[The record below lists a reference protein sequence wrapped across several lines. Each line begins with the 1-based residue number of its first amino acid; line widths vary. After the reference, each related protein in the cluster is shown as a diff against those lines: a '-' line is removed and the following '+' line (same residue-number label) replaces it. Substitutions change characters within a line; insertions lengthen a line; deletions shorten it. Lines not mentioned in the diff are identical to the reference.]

1 MENKNFFSIRKLSIG
16 VGSCLIASSLL
27 VNTPTFAEESNNT
40 NTAEDQQNAFSE
52 VVNLPNL
59 NEDQRNG
66 FIQSIKD
73 DPSASQDVLN
83 EAKKLNDS
91 QEGSQPA
98 PDHSEAQQNAFYEIV
113 NLPNLT
119 DVQRNGFIQSLK
131 DDPSASANVLIEA
144 KNTNVAQAPTQPAP
158 ELNEDQQNAFYEI
171 LNLPN
176 LKDDQRNGF
185 IQSLKDDPS
194 VSKDVLA
201 EAKKLNDSQAAP
213 DFSAEQQNAFYEILN
228 LPNLSEDQRN
238 GFIQSL
244 KDDPSVSKDVLA
256 EAKKLNDSQAAPDFS
271 ADQQNAFYEIL
282 NLPNLNEEQRN
293 GFIQSLKDDPSVS
306 KDILAEAKKLND
318 IQAKPD
324 YSAEQ
329 QNAFYEILHLPNLT
343 DEQRDGFIQSLKDDP
358 SVSKDILAEAKKLND
373 SQAPKAEDKGMHK
386 DDSKAGDKKAEDKG
400 MHKDDNKAGDKKAED
415 KGMHKDDNKAGDK
428 KAEDKGMHKD
438 SKDMKKD
445 KDMGM
450 AKDQS
455 GNNGMNHTGNKMMP
469 NSETHVVQPGD
480 TLDKIAKA
488 NHTTADK
495 IAKDNGLADKNMIMP
510 GQKLDMD
517 KSTMMNENKA
527 AKANNEM
534 KALPETG
541 SESDDALFGTTLA
554 GGLSLALGGF
564 LLSRSRKSN

>member
-213 DFSAEQQNAFYEILN
+213 DFSA
-228 LPNLSEDQRN
+228 
-238 GFIQSL
+238 
-244 KDDPSVSKDVLA
+244 
-256 EAKKLNDSQAAPDFS
+256 
-271 ADQQNAFYEIL
+271 DQQNAFYEIL

-373 SQAPKAEDKGMHK
+373 SQAPKAEDKDMQK
-386 DDSKAGDKKAEDKG
+386 DDNKAEDNKAEDKG
-400 MHKDDNKAGDKKAED
+400 MQKDDNKAGDKKAED
-415 KGMHKDDNKAGDK
+415 KGMQKDDNKAGDKKAEDKGMQKDDSKAGDK

>member
-40 NTAEDQQNAFSE
+40 NTAEAQQNAFSE

-171 LNLPN
+171 INLPN

-194 VSKDVLA
+194 ASKDVLA
-201 EAKKLNDSQAAP
+201 EAKKLSDSQAAP
-213 DFSAEQQNAFYEILN
+213 DFSADQQNAFYEILN

-386 DDSKAGDKKAEDKG
+386 DD
-400 MHKDDNKAGDKKAED
+400 NKAGDKKAED
-415 KGMHKDDNKAGDK
+415 KDMHKDSKAGDK

>member
-59 NEDQRNG
+59 N
-66 FIQSIKD
+66 
-73 DPSASQDVLN
+73 
-83 EAKKLNDS
+83 
-91 QEGSQPA
+91 
-98 PDHSEAQQNAFYEIV
+98 
-113 NLPNLT
+113 
-119 DVQRNGFIQSLK
+119 
-131 DDPSASANVLIEA
+131 
-144 KNTNVAQAPTQPAP
+144 
-158 ELNEDQQNAFYEI
+158 
-171 LNLPN
+171 
-176 LKDDQRNGF
+176 
-185 IQSLKDDPS
+185 
-194 VSKDVLA
+194 
-201 EAKKLNDSQAAP
+201 
-213 DFSAEQQNAFYEILN
+213 
-228 LPNLSEDQRN
+228 EDQRN

-373 SQAPKAEDKGMHK
+373 SQAPKAEDKDMQ
-386 DDSKAGDKKAEDKG
+386 
-400 MHKDDNKAGDKKAED
+400 KDDNKAGDKKAED

>member
-40 NTAEDQQNAFSE
+40 NTAEAQQNAFSE

-91 QEGSQPA
+91 Q
-98 PDHSEAQQNAFYEIV
+98 
-113 NLPNLT
+113 
-119 DVQRNGFIQSLK
+119 
-131 DDPSASANVLIEA
+131 
-144 KNTNVAQAPTQPAP
+144 
-158 ELNEDQQNAFYEI
+158 
-171 LNLPN
+171 
-176 LKDDQRNGF
+176 
-185 IQSLKDDPS
+185 
-194 VSKDVLA
+194 
-201 EAKKLNDSQAAP
+201 
-213 DFSAEQQNAFYEILN
+213 
-228 LPNLSEDQRN
+228 
-238 GFIQSL
+238 
-244 KDDPSVSKDVLA
+244 
-256 EAKKLNDSQAAPDFS
+256 
-271 ADQQNAFYEIL
+271 
-282 NLPNLNEEQRN
+282 
-293 GFIQSLKDDPSVS
+293 
-306 KDILAEAKKLND
+306 
-318 IQAKPD
+318 
-324 YSAEQ
+324 
-329 QNAFYEILHLPNLT
+329 
-343 DEQRDGFIQSLKDDP
+343 
-358 SVSKDILAEAKKLND
+358 
-373 SQAPKAEDKGMHK
+373 APKAEDKDMQKDDNKAGDKKAENKGMQKDDNKAGDKKAEDKDMHK
-386 DDSKAGDKKAEDKG
+386 DSKAGDKKAEDKG
-400 MHKDDNKAGDKKAED
+400 MHKDS
-415 KGMHKDDNKAGDK
+415 KAGDK

>member
-40 NTAEDQQNAFSE
+40 NTAEAQQNAFSE

-171 LNLPN
+171 INLPN

-194 VSKDVLA
+194 ASKDVLA
-201 EAKKLNDSQAAP
+201 EAKKLSDSQAAP
-213 DFSAEQQNAFYEILN
+213 DFSADQQNAFYEILN

-244 KDDPSVSKDVLA
+244 KDDPSASKDVLA

-373 SQAPKAEDKGMHK
+373 SQAPKAEDKDMQ
-386 DDSKAGDKKAEDKG
+386 
-400 MHKDDNKAGDKKAED
+400 KDDNKAEDNKAED

>member
-40 NTAEDQQNAFSE
+40 NTAEAQQNAFSE

-171 LNLPN
+171 INLPN

-194 VSKDVLA
+194 ASKDVLA
-201 EAKKLNDSQAAP
+201 EAKKLSDSQAAP
-213 DFSAEQQNAFYEILN
+213 DFSADQQNAFYEILN

-373 SQAPKAEDKGMHK
+373 SQAPKAEDKDMQKDDNKAEDNKAEDKGMQKDDNKAEDNKAEDKGMQK

-400 MHKDDNKAGDKKAED
+400 MHKDD
-415 KGMHKDDNKAGDK
+415 
-428 KAEDKGMHKD
+428 
-438 SKDMKKD
+438 
-445 KDMGM
+445 
-450 AKDQS
+450 
-455 GNNGMNHTGNKMMP
+455 
-469 NSETHVVQPGD
+469 
-480 TLDKIAKA
+480 
-488 NHTTADK
+488 
-495 IAKDNGLADKNMIMP
+495 
-510 GQKLDMD
+510 
-517 KSTMMNENKA
+517 
-527 AKANNEM
+527 
-534 KALPETG
+534 
-541 SESDDALFGTTLA
+541 
-554 GGLSLALGGF
+554 
-564 LLSRSRKSN
+564 

>member
-158 ELNEDQQNAFYEI
+158 ELNENQQNAFYEI
-171 LNLPN
+171 INLPN

-194 VSKDVLA
+194 ASKDVLA
-201 EAKKLNDSQAAP
+201 EAKKLSDSQAAP
-213 DFSAEQQNAFYEILN
+213 DFSADQQNAFYEILN

-373 SQAPKAEDKGMHK
+373 SQAPKAEDKDMQ
-386 DDSKAGDKKAEDKG
+386 
-400 MHKDDNKAGDKKAED
+400 KDDNKAEDKKAED

-455 GNNGMNHTGNKMMP
+455 GNTGMNHTGNKMMP

>member
-40 NTAEDQQNAFSE
+40 NTAEAQQNAFSE

-171 LNLPN
+171 INLPN

-194 VSKDVLA
+194 ASKDVLA
-201 EAKKLNDSQAAP
+201 EAKKLSDSQAAP
-213 DFSAEQQNAFYEILN
+213 DFSADQQNAFYEILN

-373 SQAPKAEDKGMHK
+373 SQAPKAEDKDMQK
-386 DDSKAGDKKAEDKG
+386 DDNKAEDNKAEDKG
-400 MHKDDNKAGDKKAED
+400 MHKDDSKAGDKKAED